1 MRRHEV
7 FDRMTLAGDGGFAVG
22 GRVGGLGGRPEPLA
36 LAGDG
41 GFAVGGRAGGL
52 GGRPEPPK

>member
-1 MRRHEV
+1 M
-7 FDRMTLAGDGGFAVG
+7 FDRM
-22 GRVGGLGGRPEPLA
+22 A